1 MSYPLSKSH
10 PSCWNCTRL
19 KKSKRVIGEN
29 EDHISIS
36 APSLLD
42 ALAGYYCDNFW
53 FGNAPDKR
61 EMLCGGRDYKPYKK
75 K

>member
-1 MSYPLSKSH
+1 MSYPLSQSH
-10 PSCWNCTRL
+10 PSCWNCARL
-19 KKSKRVIGEN
+19 KKSKRVIDGGEN

-53 FGNAPDKR
+53 FSNAPD
-61 EMLCGGRDYKPYKK
+61 
-75 K
+75 